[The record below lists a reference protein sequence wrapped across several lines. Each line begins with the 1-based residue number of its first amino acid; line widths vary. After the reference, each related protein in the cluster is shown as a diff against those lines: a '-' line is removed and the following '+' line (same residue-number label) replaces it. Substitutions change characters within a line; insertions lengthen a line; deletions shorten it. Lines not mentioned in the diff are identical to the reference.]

1 MSIEL
6 ELFIM
11 SDSGYTLIYEPNTA
25 SKISVNEFKN
35 LLEKGKDEVKV
46 DTMKKILITILNGDP
61 LPDLL
66 MHIIRFV
73 MPSKNKEL
81 KKLLYHYWE
90 VCPKLDES
98 GKMRHEMILV
108 CNAIQR
114 DLQHPNE
121 YIRGNTLRYLNKLKE
136 PELLETL
143 VPNVRQCL
151 EHRHAYVRKNAVF
164 ALWSIH
170 KVSDHLAP
178 DADELIYRFLYDEND
193 SVCKRNA
200 FVCLGDL
207 NRQAALQYIQDN
219 ISVIETLDPLL
230 QLAFIE
236 FIKKDSIQNPA
247 LKQQYA
253 QLMTEILE
261 SSSNVVMYEAANT
274 LTVLTSN
281 PQSILL
287 AGNKFVELATR
298 EADNNVKIITLERI
312 NQLHKQHPGV
322 LQDLSLEI
330 LRVLSSQDL
339 DVKKKALD
347 VTLQFIST
355 RNVEDVV
362 KLLKKELQTTAMSN
376 DEKNSDYRQLLIN
389 AIHQLAIKFVEVAA
403 NVIDLLLDSIAD
415 LNSTAAYEVITFVKE
430 VVEKFPDLRETILKR
445 LILALPHV
453 KSGKVFRGA
462 LWVIGEYALEES
474 LIQDSWKYIR
484 GSIGE
489 VPILTSELKQKKRT
503 TEDGQQIE
511 GDQEEEDGK
520 PRRKGPVVLPDGT
533 YATETALTSET
544 TDGSESESK
553 TPIRKQILGGDF
565 YLGAVLSSTLVK
577 LILRLQSL
585 QLTPEKILNGLKAE
599 ALLIMVSI
607 LRVGESS
614 LVAKKIDEDSADRI
628 LSYVKILNDEE
639 DIKEIKSSF
648 LEDTKDA
655 FKAQIANAELK
666 KADALAKDLHE
677 NAEQIDDAIVFR
689 QLDKDNKASKATV
702 DDVAVASGSNEL
714 KKEDLSSRLNKILQ
728 LTGFSDPIYAEAF
741 VKVHQY
747 DVVLDVLL
755 VNQTTTTL
763 RNLSV
768 EFATLGDLKV
778 VDKPTTANIGPHGFY
793 KVQTTIKVTSA
804 DTGVIFGNIVYDGQ
818 HSDESRIVI
827 LNDVH
832 VDIMD
837 YIKPAT
843 CSESQFRKMWNEF
856 EWENK
861 ITIKSPIESLKEY
874 LDELMKGTNMQ
885 CLTPGAVIGEE
896 CQFLSANLYSR
907 SSFGEDALANL
918 CIEKQSDGP
927 IIGHVRI
934 RSKGQ
939 GLALSL
945 GDRVASISRK
955 GKKAAITRV

>member
-1 MSIEL
+1 MSEI
-6 ELFIM
+6 
-11 SDSGYTLIYEPNTA
+11 GYTLVYEPNTA
-25 SKISVNEFKN
+25 SKTSVSEFKS
-35 LLEKGKDEVKV
+35 LLEKGKDEVKI
-46 DTMKKILITILNGDP
+46 DTMKKILITMLNGDP

-73 MPSKNKEL
+73 MPSRNKDL
-81 KKLLYHYWE
+81 KILLYFYWE
-90 VCPKLDES
+90 VCPKLDEH

-108 CNAIQR
+108 CNAIQH

-121 YIRGNTLRYLNKLKE
+121 YVRGNTLRFLCKLKE
-136 PELLETL
+136 PDLLETL

-151 EHRHAYVRKNAVF
+151 DHRHAYVRKNAVF
-164 ALWSIH
+164 ALYSIH

-178 DADELIYRFLYDEND
+178 DADELIYRFLYDETD

-207 NRQAALQYIQDN
+207 NRVAALQYIQDN
-219 ISVIETLDPLL
+219 VAVIETLDPLL

-236 FIKKDSIQNPA
+236 FIRKDSVTHSN
-247 LKQQYA
+247 LKQQYT
-253 QLMTEILE
+253 QLVTDIIE
-261 SSSNVVMYEAANT
+261 SSSNIVVYEAATT
-274 LTVLTSN
+274 LTVLSSSS
-281 PQSILL
+281 QSVLL
-287 AGNKFVELATR
+287 AGSKFVELATK
-298 EADNNVKIITLERI
+298 ESDNNVKIITLERI
-312 NQLHKQHPGV
+312 NELHKTHPGI

-330 LRVLSSQDL
+330 LRILSSQDL
-339 DVKKKALD
+339 DVRKKALH
-347 VTLQFIST
+347 VTLQFITS

-362 KLLKKELQTTAMSN
+362 KLLKKELQRTSSSN
-376 DEKNSDYRQLLIN
+376 EDKTSEYRQILIN

-403 NVIDLLLDSIAD
+403 NVVDLLLDSISD
-415 LNSTAAYEVITFVKE
+415 LNTNAAYEVITFVKE
-430 VVEKFPDLRETILKR
+430 VVEKFPDLRQSILVR
-445 LILALPHV
+445 LVQTLPSI
-453 KSGKVFRGA
+453 KSGKVFRGS
-462 LWVIGEYALEES
+462 LWIIGEYSLEER
-474 LIQDSWKYIR
+474 LIQDSWKFIR
-484 GSIGE
+484 SSIGE
-489 VPILTSELKQKKRT
+489 VPIVASEKRAL
-503 TEDGQQIE
+503 E
-511 GDQEEEDGK
+511 GKNDLENADANDNNESK
-520 PRRKGPVVLPDGT
+520 HTKKGPVVLPDGT
-533 YATETALTSET
+533 YATENALTTEVNT
-544 TDGSESESK
+544 GGSDDDSS
-553 TPIRKQILGGDF
+553 TVRKLILGGDF

-577 LILRLQSL
+577 LVLRLHRLKTQDK
-585 QLTPEKILNGLKAE
+585 TINALKAE

-607 LRVGESS
+607 LRLGESS
-614 LVAKKIDEDSADRI
+614 FVSKKIDEDSADRI
-628 LSYVKILNDEE
+628 FSCIKFLTDEK
-639 DIKEIKSSF
+639 DIELIEAGF
-648 LEDTKDA
+648 LDETKDA
-655 FKAQIANAELK
+655 FKAQIHAEEVK
-666 KADALAKDLHE
+666 KTKAEAKDFHD
-677 NAEQIDDAIVFR
+677 NAEQVDESIVFR
-689 QLDKDNKASKATV
+689 QFDKSGSLGKAAV
-702 DDVAVASGSNEL
+702 DDVTLAAGSDL

-755 VNQTTTTL
+755 VNQTTNTL

-778 VDKPTTANIGPHGFY
+778 VDKPATANIGPHGFH
-793 KVQTTIKVTSA
+793 KIQTTIKVTSA

-818 HSDESRIVI
+818 HSDDSTIVI

-832 VDIMD
+832 VDIMG

-843 CSESQFRKMWNEF
+843 CTESSFRKMWNEF

-861 ITIKSPIESLKEY
+861 ITIKSQMNSLKSY
-874 LDELMKGTNMQ
+874 LDELMEGTNMN
-885 CLTPGAVIGEE
+885 CLTPGAIIGEE

-918 CIEKQSDGP
+918 CIEKQTNGP

-955 GKKAAITRV
+955 AKKTPITRV

>member
-1 MSIEL
+1 
-6 ELFIM
+6 M
-11 SDSGYTLIYEPNTA
+11 SDIGYTLIYEPNTA
-25 SKISVNEFKN
+25 SKTSISEFRS
-35 LLEKGKDEVKV
+35 LLEKGKDEVKI
-46 DTMKKILITILNGDP
+46 DAMKRILITILNGDP

-81 KKLLYHYWE
+81 KKLLYFYWE
-90 VCPKLDES
+90 VCPKLDDH
-98 GKMRHEMILV
+98 GKMRQEMILV
-108 CNAIQR
+108 CNAIQH

-121 YIRGNTLRYLNKLKE
+121 YIRGNTLRFLCKLKE
-136 PELLETL
+136 PDLLETL

-151 EHRHAYVRKNAVF
+151 DHRHAYVRKNAVF
-164 ALWSIH
+164 ALYSIY
-170 KVSDHLAP
+170 KVSDHLVP
-178 DADELIYRFLYDEND
+178 DADELIYRFLYDETD

-200 FVCLGDL
+200 FVCLSDL
-207 NRQAALQYIQDN
+207 NRVAALQYIQDN
-219 ISVIETLDPLL
+219 VALIETLDPLL

-236 FIKKDSIQNPA
+236 FIRKDSVTHPN

-253 QLMTEILE
+253 QLITEIIE
-261 SSSNVVMYEAANT
+261 SSSNVVIYEAAIT
-274 LTVLTSN
+274 LTVLSSSS
-281 PQSILL
+281 QSILL
-287 AGNKFVELATR
+287 AGNKFVELATK

-312 NQLHKQHPGV
+312 DDLHKQHPGI

-330 LRVLSSQDL
+330 LRVLTTQDL
-339 DVKKKALD
+339 DVRKKALD
-347 VTLQFIST
+347 VTLQFITS

-362 KLLKKELQTTAMSN
+362 KLLKKELQRTSTIN
-376 DEKNSDYRQLLIN
+376 EDKNSEYRQLLIN

-403 NVIDLLLDSIAD
+403 NVIDLLLESITD
-415 LNSTAAYEVITFVKE
+415 LNTSAAYDVITFVKE
-430 VVEKFPDLRETILKR
+430 VVEKFPDLRQPILSR
-445 LILALPHV
+445 LIQTLPSI
-453 KSGKVFRGA
+453 KSGKVFRGS
-462 LWVIGEYALEES
+462 LWIIGEYSLEEK
-474 LIQDSWKYIR
+474 LVQDAWRFIR
-484 GSIGE
+484 SSIGE
-489 VPILTSELKQKKRT
+489 VPILTSEKRALESKKDT
-503 TEDGQQIE
+503 SGESD
-511 GDQEEEDGK
+511 DLHDSK
-520 PRRKGPVVLPDGT
+520 NVKKGPVVLPDGT
-533 YATETALTSET
+533 YATENAFTAEVSTENDDDDSST
-544 TDGSESESK
+544 
-553 TPIRKQILGGDF
+553 IRKLVLAGDF
-565 YLGAVLSSTLVK
+565 YLGSVLASTLVK
-577 LILRLQSL
+577 LVLRLHRIKTQ
-585 QLTPEKILNGLKAE
+585 EKILNALKAE

-614 LVAKKIDEDSADRI
+614 FVSKKIDEDSADRI
-628 LSYVKILNDEE
+628 FSCIKFLTDDEDVE
-639 DIKEIKSSF
+639 LIESGF
-648 LEDTKDA
+648 LDDTKDA
-655 FKAQIANAELK
+655 FKAQIETEESNKARAE
-666 KADALAKDLHE
+666 AKDFHD
-677 NAEQIDDAIVFR
+677 NAEQVDDSIVFR
-689 QLDKDNKASKATV
+689 QFDKDGSGLGKAAV
-702 DDVAVASGSNEL
+702 DDVTLAAGSDL
-714 KKEDLSSRLNKILQ
+714 KKEDLSSKLKRILQ

-755 VNQTTTTL
+755 VNQTTNTL

-778 VDKPTTANIGPHGFY
+778 VDKPATANIGPHGFY
-793 KVQTTIKVTSA
+793 KIQTTIKVTSA

-818 HSDESRIVI
+818 HSDESTIVI

-843 CSESQFRKMWNEF
+843 CTESSFRKMWNEF

-861 ITIKSPIESLKEY
+861 ITIKSQMDSLKEY
-874 LDELMKGTNMQ
+874 LDELMKGTNMN
-885 CLTPGAVIGEE
+885 CLTPGAIIGEE

-918 CIEKQSDGP
+918 CIEKQTNGP

-955 GKKAAITRV
+955 TKKAPVTKV

>member
-1 MSIEL
+1 
-6 ELFIM
+6 M

-25 SKISVNEFKN
+25 TKVSVNEFKN
-35 LLEKGKDEVKV
+35 LLEKGKDDVKV

-73 MPSKNKEL
+73 MPSRNKEL

-90 VCPKLDES
+90 VCPKMDES

-121 YIRGNTLRYLNKLKE
+121 YIRGNTLRYLTKLKE

-178 DADELIYRFLYDEND
+178 DADELIYRFLYEEND

-207 NRQAALQYIQDN
+207 NREAALQYIQDN
-219 ISVIETLDPLL
+219 ISVIETLDPLI

-253 QLMTEILE
+253 QLMTEIIE

-298 EADNNVKIITLERI
+298 ESDNNVKIITLERI

-347 VTLQFIST
+347 VTLQFITT

-362 KLLKKELQTTAMSN
+362 KLLKKELQSTALSN
-376 DEKNSDYRQLLIN
+376 DDKNADYRQLLIN

-415 LNSTAAYEVITFVKE
+415 LNTTAAYEVITFVKE
-430 VVEKFPDLRETILKR
+430 VVEKFPDLRDAILRR

-474 LIQDSWKYIR
+474 LIQESWKYIR

-489 VPILTSELKQKKRT
+489 VPIIASELKLKKRDD
-503 TEDGQQIE
+503 TEE
-511 GDQEEEDGK
+511 SQEEETEYDGK

-533 YATETALTSET
+533 YATESALTSET
-544 TDGSESESK
+544 TDSLESDSK
-553 TPIRKQILGGDF
+553 TPIRKQILAGDF
-565 YLGAVLSSTLVK
+565 YLGAVLASTLVK

-585 QLTPEKILNGLKAE
+585 KQTQEKILNGLKAE
-599 ALLIMVSI
+599 ALLIMVSV

-614 LVAKKIDEDSADRI
+614 LVSKKIDEDSADRI
-628 LSYVKILNDEE
+628 LSYIKILNDEE
-639 DIKEIKSSF
+639 DLQEIKTSF

-655 FKAQIANAELK
+655 FKAQINNAELK
-666 KADALAKDLHE
+666 KAEALAKDLHD

-689 QLDKDNKASKATV
+689 QLDKDNKKSKASV
-702 DDVAVASGSNEL
+702 DDVAAASGSNEL
-714 KKEDLSSRLNKILQ
+714 KKENLSSRLNKIIQ

-818 HSDESRIVI
+818 HSDDSRIVI

-861 ITIKSPIESLKEY
+861 ITIKSPIETLKEY

-955 GKKAAITRV
+955 GKKATIARV

>member
-1 MSIEL
+1 
-6 ELFIM
+6 M

-25 SKISVNEFKN
+25 SKTSVSEFKN
-35 LLEKGKDEVKV
+35 LLEKGKDDVKV
-46 DTMKKILITILNGDP
+46 DTMKKILITMLNGDP

-90 VCPKLDES
+90 VCPKLDS
-98 GKMRHEMILV
+98 NGKMRQEMILV

-121 YIRGNTLRYLNKLKE
+121 YIRGNTLRYLTKLKE
-136 PELLETL
+136 AELLETL

-164 ALWSIH
+164 ALYSIY
-170 KVSDHLAP
+170 KVSDHLCP
-178 DADELIYRFLYDEND
+178 DCDELIYKFLIDESD

-207 NRQAALQYIQDN
+207 NRDAALQFIQDN
-219 ISVIETLDPLL
+219 ILMIESLDPLL

-236 FIKKDSIQNPA
+236 FIKKDSIKFTQ
-247 LKQQYA
+247 LKSQYA
-253 QLMTEILE
+253 QLITELIE
-261 SSSNVVMYEAANT
+261 NSSSNVVIYEAANT

-281 PQSILL
+281 PKSILL
-287 AGNKFVELATR
+287 AGNKFVELATK

-312 NQLHKQHPGV
+312 NDLHKQYPGI
-322 LQDLSLEI
+322 LHDLSLEI

-347 VTLQFIST
+347 VTLQFMTT

-362 KLLKKELQTTAMSN
+362 KLLKKELQSTALSN
-376 DEKNSDYRQLLIN
+376 DDKNSEYRQLLIN
-389 AIHQLAIKFVEVAA
+389 SIHQLAIKFSEVAA
-403 NVIDLLLDSIAD
+403 NVIDLLLDSIGD
-415 LNSTAAYEVITFVKE
+415 LNSSAAYEVVIFVKE
-430 VVEKFPDLRETILKR
+430 VVEKFPDLRQPILKR
-445 LILALPHV
+445 LISALPFV

-462 LWVIGEYALEES
+462 LWIIGEYNLEEQI
-474 LIQDSWKYIR
+474 IQESWKYIR
-484 GSIGE
+484 SSIGE
-489 VPILTSELKQKKRT
+489 VPIVLSELKSKEPKEENGEHETEHKK
-503 TEDGQQIE
+503 
-511 GDQEEEDGK
+511 
-520 PRRKGPVVLPDGT
+520 KGPTVLPDGT
-533 YATETALTSET
+533 YATETALTTET
-544 TDGSESESK
+544 TTTEKDDDK
-553 TPIRKQILGGDF
+553 PPIRKQILAGDF

-577 LILRLQSL
+577 LILRLQKL
-585 QLTPEKILNGLKAE
+585 EITPKILNALKAE

-607 LRVGESS
+607 LRLGESN
-614 LVAKKIDEDSADRI
+614 LVSKKIDEDSADRI
-628 LSYVKILNDEE
+628 LSYIKILNDEE
-639 DIKEIKSSF
+639 DKIEIETSF
-648 LEDTKDA
+648 LEDTKEA
-655 FKAQIANAELK
+655 FKTQINAAESKKQEEITNELHK
-666 KADALAKDLHE
+666 
-677 NAEQIDDAIVFR
+677 NAEQIDDSIQFR
-689 QLDKDNKASKATV
+689 QLDNDNTTSKNI
-702 DDVAVASGSNEL
+702 DDLNITSNE
-714 KKEDLSSRLNKILQ
+714 KKEDLSSRLNKIIQ

-747 DVVLDVLL
+747 DIVLDVLL
-755 VNQTTTTL
+755 VNQTTDTL

-768 EFATLGDLKV
+768 EFATLGDLKL
-778 VDKPTTANIGPHGFY
+778 VDKPTTANVGPHGFY

-804 DTGVIFGNIVYDGQ
+804 DTGVIFGNIVYDGH
-818 HSDESRIVI
+818 HSDESTIVI

-843 CSESQFRKMWNEF
+843 CSENQFRKMWNEF

-861 ITIKSPIESLKEY
+861 ITIKSPIQSLKIY
-874 LDELMKGTNMQ
+874 LEELMKGTNMN
-885 CLTPGAVIGEE
+885 CLTPGAIIGEE

-907 SSFGEDALANL
+907 STFGEDALANL
-918 CIEKQSDGP
+918 CIEKQTDGP

-955 GKKAAITRV
+955 AKKPALLKV

>member
-1 MSIEL
+1 M
-6 ELFIM
+6 
-11 SDSGYTLIYEPNTA
+11 
-25 SKISVNEFKN
+25 SVN
-35 LLEKGKDEVKV
+35 V
-46 DTMKKILITILNGDP
+46 
-61 LPDLL
+61 
-66 MHIIRFV
+66 
-73 MPSKNKEL
+73 
-81 KKLLYHYWE
+81 Y
-90 VCPKLDES
+90 
-98 GKMRHEMILV
+98 
-108 CNAIQR
+108 
-114 DLQHPNE
+114 
-121 YIRGNTLRYLNKLKE
+121 
-136 PELLETL
+136 
-143 VPNVRQCL
+143 
-151 EHRHAYVRKNAVF
+151 RHAYVRKNAVF

-178 DADELIYRFLYDEND
+178 DADELIYRFLYEEND

-207 NRQAALQYIQDN
+207 NREAALQYIQDN
-219 ISVIETLDPLL
+219 ISVIETLDPLI

-253 QLMTEILE
+253 QLMTEIIE

-298 EADNNVKIITLERI
+298 ESDNNVKIITLERI

-347 VTLQFIST
+347 VTLQFITT

-362 KLLKKELQTTAMSN
+362 KLLKKELQSTALSN
-376 DEKNSDYRQLLIN
+376 DDKNADYRQLLIN

-415 LNSTAAYEVITFVKE
+415 LNTTAAYEVITFVKE
-430 VVEKFPDLRETILKR
+430 VVEKFPDLRDAILRR

-474 LIQDSWKYIR
+474 LIQESWKYIR

-489 VPILTSELKQKKRT
+489 VPIIASELKLKKRDD
-503 TEDGQQIE
+503 TEE
-511 GDQEEEDGK
+511 SQEEETEYDGK

-533 YATETALTSET
+533 YATESALTSET
-544 TDGSESESK
+544 TDSLESDSK
-553 TPIRKQILGGDF
+553 TPIRKQILAGDF
-565 YLGAVLSSTLVK
+565 YLGAVLASTLVK

-585 QLTPEKILNGLKAE
+585 KQTQEKILNGLKAE

-614 LVAKKIDEDSADRI
+614 LVSKKIDEDSADRI
-628 LSYVKILNDEE
+628 LSYIKILNDEE
-639 DIKEIKSSF
+639 DLQEIKTSF

-655 FKAQIANAELK
+655 FKAQINNAELK
-666 KADALAKDLHE
+666 KAEALAKDLHD

-689 QLDKDNKASKATV
+689 QLDKDNKKSKASV
-702 DDVAVASGSNEL
+702 DDVAAASGSNEL
-714 KKEDLSSRLNKILQ
+714 KKENLSSRLNKIIQ

-818 HSDESRIVI
+818 HSDDSRIVI

-861 ITIKSPIESLKEY
+861 ITIKSPIETLKEY

-955 GKKAAITRV
+955 GKKATIARV